1 MKAYTARAQ
10 RVDGWWAISVDG
22 VKGAHTQVRRLDQ
35 AEDAV
40 RDLVGLILDIPT
52 DSFEVKIAPE
62 IEAPV
67 RMAMKDFEKAQ
78 IEAAKAQVALSAKRE
93 AAAVVISKKL
103 TVRDA
108 GFLLGISHQRVAQ
121 LTGKKDGGRSQGVR
135 PKTHS
140 KG

>member
-22 VKGAHTQVRRLDQ
+22 LKGAHTQVRRLDQ

-52 DSFEVKIAPE
+52 DSFEVNIDPE
-62 IEAPV
+62 IEPPV
-67 RMAMKDFEKAQ
+67 RMAIKNFEKAQ
-78 IEAAKAQVALSAKRE
+78 MEAAKAQVALSAKRE
-93 AAAVVISKKL
+93 AAAVVISEKL

-108 GFLLGISHQRVAQ
+108 GYLLGISHQRVAQ
-121 LTGKKDGGRSQGVR
+121 LTGRKDQGRSKGVR
-135 PKTHS
+135 PNARAD
-140 KG
+140 G